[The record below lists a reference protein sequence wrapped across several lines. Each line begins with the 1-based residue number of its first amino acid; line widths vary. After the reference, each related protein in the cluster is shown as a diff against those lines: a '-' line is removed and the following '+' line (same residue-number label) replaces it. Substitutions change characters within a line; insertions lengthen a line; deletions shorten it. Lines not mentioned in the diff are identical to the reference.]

1 MKKSKTNLQKI
12 TPFLWFNENAEEAVE
27 LYVSIFN
34 NSRIGD
40 IVRYNVEGSRMS
52 GRAEGSIMTIN
63 FWLEGQE
70 FVALNGGP
78 QFQFTHA
85 VSFVVNC
92 DSQKDIDFYWEKL
105 SAGGKEEPCG
115 WVKDQFGVSW
125 QIVPTLLKEYL
136 KDDSGRSEKVMEA
149 LGKMTKIDLDTL
161 SEVYS
166 GSKPVKKPMS
176 PARRRRRIITS
187 KL

>member
-1 MKKSKTNLQKI
+1 MKKSNTKLQKI

-27 LYVSIFN
+27 FYVSIFE

-40 IVRYNVEGSRMS
+40 IVRYNVEGSKLS
-52 GRAEGSIMTIN
+52 GRAEGSVMTVN

-78 QFQFTHA
+78 QFQFNHSI
-85 VSFVVNC
+85 SFVVNC
-92 DSQKDIDFYWEKL
+92 DSQKDIDFYHEKL

-115 WVKDQFGVSW
+115 WVKDKFGVSW

-136 KDDSGRSEKVMEA
+136 KDGTGRGEKVIEA
-149 LGKMTKIDLDTL
+149 MGKMMKIDIDKL
-161 SEVYS
+161 SEIYT
-166 GSKPVKKPMS
+166 GSKPVNKPMS
-176 PARRRRRIITS
+176 AARRKRRIISS

>member
-1 MKKSKTNLQKI
+1 MKKSSTNIQKI

-27 LYVSIFN
+27 FYVSIFN

-40 IVRYNVEGSRMS
+40 IARYNVEGSRLS
-52 GRAEGSIMTIN
+52 GRTEGSVMTIN

-78 QFQFTHA
+78 QFQFNHSI
-85 VSFVVNC
+85 SFVVNC

-115 WVKDQFGVSW
+115 WVKDKFGVSW
-125 QIVPTLLKEYL
+125 QIVPSLLKEYL
-136 KDDSGRSEKVMEA
+136 KDATGRGEKVMEA
-149 LGKMTKIDLDTL
+149 FGKMSKLDIDVL
-161 SEVYS
+161 SEIYT
-166 GSKPVKKPMS
+166 GSKAVNKPMS
-176 PARRRRRIITS
+176 ASKRKRRITTS